1 LLIAFQPRKEGA
13 VNPQYAWIKFYEAA
27 VHETNTDG
35 LTARIEVAQNVIGQR
50 VLAGDVNDKERR
62 EIVKAL
68 NALTI
73 LRRFREYLPEPR
85 SR

>member
-1 LLIAFQPRKEGA
+1 

-27 VHETNTDG
+27 VLETNTDA
-35 LTARIEVAQNVIGQR
+35 LPARIEVAQNVIGQR
-50 VLAGDVNDKERR
+50 VLASDVKDKERR

-73 LRRFREYLPEPR
+73 LRRFHEYLPEHR

>member
-1 LLIAFQPRKEGA
+1 M
-13 VNPQYAWIKFYEAA
+13 NPQYAWIKFYEAA
-27 VHETNTDG
+27 VLETNID
-35 LTARIEVAQNVIGQR
+35 ARHERIAVAQNVIGQR
-50 VLAGDVNDKERR
+50 VLASDVKDKERR

-73 LRRFREYLPEPR
+73 LKRFHEYSPEPR